1 MSFRQGRLDAVTSFT
16 LVEALAGRR
25 SRRFG
30 LGMTIPD
37 GPLAYSSG
45 HEPHPLG
52 ADERALLVWAATG
65 LTGWHLG
72 MPHTESGPP
81 EAGCNYPSRLTGR
94 TNPSAAGLHSSE
106 LAIIDDSGVY
116 ITALRTAS
124 NELLEQ
130 AAHATSLDSLVALTD
145 SLLMKVTDNR
155 CHLPPAYIAAHN
167 RWNALRPGTTLM
179 VPIADATEQF
189 LGFLSIISGEGA
201 ILWDALEDRP
211 VGNTAELLR
220 KGSLNPDAR
229 IPLPAFEQ
237 LVGQQATVESGII
250 AYNAQL
256 MLQSMG
262 LGGWL
267 YGGIDANA
275 LLGAHQNQGVSGMG
289 FRFKQVPHSPLA
301 NPVGLDGY
309 FETLS
314 PPYCSGAEEIVA
326 RFIER
331 KFGSGGAYN
340 TSTGT
345 YRHAGAV
352 HSQIQRYDEAT
363 IRYFVSVVERLLE
376 TYNRVPGTLPTV
388 HTSVYLQAQ
397 HVDIDYYEQ
406 FHDQN
411 ALLDTHREHMSI
423 WHAEAP

>member
-1 MSFRQGRLDAVTSFT
+1 M
-16 LVEALAGRR
+16 
-25 SRRFG
+25 
-30 LGMTIPD
+30 
-37 GPLAYSSG
+37 
-45 HEPHPLG
+45 
-52 ADERALLVWAATG
+52 
-65 LTGWHLG
+65 
-72 MPHTESGPP
+72 
-81 EAGCNYPSRLTGR
+81 
-94 TNPSAAGLHSSE
+94 
-106 LAIIDDSGVY
+106 
-116 ITALRTAS
+116 RTAS